1 MHGQQPLG
9 QRSRRLVV
17 RFRLPGISAAPQQLR
32 KLATI
37 EESALANASLS
48 DFGMA
53 GLLCEITHNK
63 LYKFRGHK
71 SFGED
76 VDANQ
81 QIFRFGI
88 RRWQAYRL
96 VRGLHVLH
104 YLSSHR
110 RPPASERQVSFS
122 WL

>member
-37 EESALANASLS
+37 EELALAKASLS

-63 LYKFRGHK
+63 LYKVRGHK
-71 SFGED
+71 SFGEY
-76 VDANQ
+76 VDANR
-81 QIFRFGI
+81 QIFRFG
-88 RRWQAYRL
+88 RWQGYRL